1 MKNGLCTNLAV
12 APGVDVDHVVSA
24 VVVAAVH
31 EDGVQDV
38 GRRVLLVGV
47 LQVLVQVQPFREL
60 EPVKE
65 RHALGFIYTYRH
77 RHRFSY
83 HLQNGLN
90 AVPMVLFTLALKRS
104 KVPLTKTVTLMLRVN
119 KPGFSA
125 FHVTL
130 QHNTGPQTP
139 LFLPP

>member
-1 MKNGLCTNLAV
+1 MEAPMKNSSCTNLAV

-47 LQVLVQVQPFREL
+47 LQVLVQVQPLWEL

-65 RHALGFIYTYRH
+65 R
-77 RHRFSY
+77 
-83 HLQNGLN
+83 
-90 AVPMVLFTLALKRS
+90 
-104 KVPLTKTVTLMLRVN
+104 
-119 KPGFSA
+119 
-125 FHVTL
+125 
-130 QHNTGPQTP
+130 
-139 LFLPP
+139 